1 MVLSDP
7 FFGGRDG
14 IEVDFMQGQS
24 PTPVLSLWSQMRM
37 YEVVVKSQR
46 PFLQG

>member
-14 IEVDFMQGQS
+14 IEVNLMQGQS
-24 PTPVLSLWSQMRM
+24 PTPVPSTISLVTD
-37 YEVVVKSQR
+37 ENV
-46 PFLQG
+46 